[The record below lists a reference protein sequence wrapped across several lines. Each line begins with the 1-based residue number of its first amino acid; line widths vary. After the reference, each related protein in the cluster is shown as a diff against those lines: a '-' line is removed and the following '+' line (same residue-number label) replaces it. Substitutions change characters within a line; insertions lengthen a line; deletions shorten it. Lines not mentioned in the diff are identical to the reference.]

1 MENIE
6 QLKAD
11 NAKLTE
17 RLNNAAK
24 FFREQKAQ
32 IEALKKE
39 NEELK
44 RKPQDDY
51 VSPEKWNALVTEKEN
66 LNKQLAEY
74 ELKLQ
79 NLESNID
86 SKDKAYKV
94 LQDTYNELF
103 EKNKQLQEQ
112 VDSCEFNAESDANNL
127 EALNKQLDEYELKLQ
142 ASEKSYEELKE
153 LHDGDLNRY
162 NELEDNYEGLQNKYK
177 ELKEMYDNE
186 INHFNKEQSA
196 YENSITLLE
205 EDNIKLGK
213 DVHDLE
219 AYIEKTGK
227 EHEQVINDLK
237 KENKEAEEQFN
248 KILDST
254 ELELN
259 NVKKENDKLKNDNF
273 ELEADYQALANM
285 HEKLQHRVDAYDN
298 KANALESIKE
308 IILNVFPETKKVEKQ
323 QPVRNDGFD
332 ARANNIGI

>member
-32 IEALKKE
+32 IEALTKE

-51 VSPEKWNALVTEKEN
+51 VTPEKWNALVTEKES
-66 LNKQLAEY
+66 LNK
-74 ELKLQ
+74 KL
-79 NLESNID
+79 N
-86 SKDKAYKV
+86 
-94 LQDTYNELF
+94 
-103 EKNKQLQEQ
+103 
-112 VDSCEFNAESDANNL
+112 
-127 EALNKQLDEYELKLQ
+127 EYELKLQ
-142 ASEKSYEELKE
+142 ASEKS
-153 LHDGDLNRY
+153 
-162 NELEDNYEGLQNKYK
+162 YK

-205 EDNIKLGK
+205 EDNIKLGN
-213 DVHDLE
+213 DVHKQKE
-219 AYIEKTGK
+219 YIEKMER

-248 KILDST
+248 KILDSCEEEVLKQKDQITLLNTQLGET
-254 ELELN
+254 EERC
-259 NVKKENDKLKNDNF
+259 DKLNIQLDKLAEENKSYEADIMAIEERYKAF
-273 ELEADYQALANM
+273 ELEVAAEREANAKFKDYTKKILELANEM
-285 HEKLQHRVDAYDN
+285 NIFHVVKVNTNNTVKSQTTVSNNQFMTDAP
-298 KANALESIKE
+298 EF
-308 IILNVFPETKKVEKQ
+308 NV
-323 QPVRNDGFD
+323 
-332 ARANNIGI
+332 

>member
-24 FFREQKAQ
+24 FFREQKAT
-32 IEALKKE
+32 IEKLTEEAKDKDVEIANQKDALESCYKQLHDLEMMTDSLNKE

-44 RKPQDDY
+44 RKPQEEVIDTK
-51 VSPEKWNALVTEKEN
+51 KWNALVTEKEN
-66 LNKQLAEY
+66 LNEQLNEY
-74 ELKLQ
+74 ELKLH
-79 NLESNID
+79 
-86 SKDKAYKV
+86 
-94 LQDTYNELF
+94 
-103 EKNKQLQEQ
+103 
-112 VDSCEFNAESDANNL
+112 
-127 EALNKQLDEYELKLQ
+127 
-142 ASEKSYEELKE
+142 ASEKSYE
-153 LHDGDLNRY
+153 
-162 NELEDNYEGLQNKYK
+162 

-186 INHFNKEQSA
+186 INHFNKEQSE

-213 DVHDLE
+213 DVHNQKE
-219 AYIEKTGK
+219 YIEKMER
-227 EHEQVINDLK
+227 EHEVVINDLK

-248 KILDST
+248 KILDSI

-285 HEKLQHRVDAYDN
+285 HEKLQHRVDAFDN

>member
-32 IEALKKE
+32 IETLTKE

-51 VSPEKWNALVTEKEN
+51 VTPEKWNALVTEKES
-66 LNKQLAEY
+66 LNK
-74 ELKLQ
+74 KL
-79 NLESNID
+79 N
-86 SKDKAYKV
+86 
-94 LQDTYNELF
+94 
-103 EKNKQLQEQ
+103 
-112 VDSCEFNAESDANNL
+112 
-127 EALNKQLDEYELKLQ
+127 EYELKLQ
-142 ASEKSYEELKE
+142 ASEKS
-153 LHDGDLNRY
+153 
-162 NELEDNYEGLQNKYK
+162 YK

-205 EDNIKLGK
+205 EDNIKLGN
-213 DVHDLE
+213 DVHKQKE
-219 AYIEKTGK
+219 YIEKMER

-259 NVKKENDKLKNDNF
+259 NVKKENDKLKNDNL

-298 KANALESIKE
+298 KVNALESIKE

>member
-32 IEALKKE
+32 IEALTKE
-39 NEELK
+39 NEELR

-51 VSPEKWNALVTEKEN
+51 VSPEKWNALVTEKED
-66 LNKQLAEY
+66 LNKQLNEY
-74 ELKLQ
+74 EMKLQ
-79 NLESNID
+79 NS
-86 SKDKAYKV
+86 
-94 LQDTYNELF
+94 
-103 EKNKQLQEQ
+103 
-112 VDSCEFNAESDANNL
+112 
-127 EALNKQLDEYELKLQ
+127 EA
-142 ASEKSYEELKE
+142 AYEELRKKYSEIKE

-162 NELEDNYEGLQNKYK
+162 NELEDNYEGLQNNYK

-186 INHFNKEQSA
+186 ITELGNNYEGLQNKYKDLKDLYDGEINHFNEEQSA

-213 DVHDLE
+213 DVHELE

-259 NVKKENDKLKNDNF
+259 NVKKENDKLKNDNL

>member
-32 IEALKKE
+32 IEALTKE

-51 VSPEKWNALVTEKEN
+51 VSPEKWNALVTEKED
-66 LNKQLAEY
+66 LNKQL
-74 ELKLQ
+74 
-79 NLESNID
+79 N
-86 SKDKAYKV
+86 
-94 LQDTYNELF
+94 
-103 EKNKQLQEQ
+103 
-112 VDSCEFNAESDANNL
+112 
-127 EALNKQLDEYELKLQ
+127 EYELKLQ
-142 ASEKSYEELKE
+142 ALEKSYKELKE

-177 ELKEMYDNE
+177 DLKDLYDGE
-186 INHFNKEQSA
+186 INHFNEQQLG

-213 DVHDLE
+213 DVHELE
-219 AYIEKTGK
+219 TYIEKTDK

-259 NVKKENDKLKNDNF
+259 NVKKENDKLKKDNF
-273 ELEADYQALANM
+273 ALEADYQALANM
-285 HEKLQHRVDAYDN
+285 HEKLQHRVDAYGN

>member
-66 LNKQLAEY
+66 LNKQL
-74 ELKLQ
+74 
-79 NLESNID
+79 N
-86 SKDKAYKV
+86 
-94 LQDTYNELF
+94 
-103 EKNKQLQEQ
+103 
-112 VDSCEFNAESDANNL
+112 
-127 EALNKQLDEYELKLQ
+127 EYELKLQ

-186 INHFNKEQSA
+186 INHFNKEQLA

-259 NVKKENDKLKNDNF
+259 NVKKENDKLKNDNL

-298 KANALESIKE
+298 KINALESIKE

>member
-24 FFREQKAQ
+24 FFREQKAT
-32 IEALKKE
+32 IEKLTEEAKDKDVEIANQKDALESCYKQLHDLEMMTDSLNKE

-44 RKPQDDY
+44 RKPQEEVIDTK
-51 VSPEKWNALVTEKEN
+51 KWNALVTEKEN
-66 LNKQLAEY
+66 LNEQL
-74 ELKLQ
+74 
-79 NLESNID
+79 N
-86 SKDKAYKV
+86 
-94 LQDTYNELF
+94 
-103 EKNKQLQEQ
+103 
-112 VDSCEFNAESDANNL
+112 
-127 EALNKQLDEYELKLQ
+127 EYELKLQ

-153 LHDGDLNRY
+153 LHDGDLKRY
-162 NELEDNYEGLQNKYK
+162 NELEDNYEGLQNNYK

-186 INHFNKEQSA
+186 INHFNKEQSE

-248 KILDST
+248 KILDSI